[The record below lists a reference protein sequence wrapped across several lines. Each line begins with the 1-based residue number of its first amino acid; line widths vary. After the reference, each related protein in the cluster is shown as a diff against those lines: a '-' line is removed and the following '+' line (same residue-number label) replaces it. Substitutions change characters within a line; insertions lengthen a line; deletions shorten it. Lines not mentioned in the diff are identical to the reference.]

1 MFDNMLKSQE
11 KLGVDLIR
19 TNGVWLSVNE
29 NFEMRTYPNAIAQ
42 NLPGFGLYSDRN
54 INSLLLFFSWNF
66 LPRWQATVLANF
78 DNDHSRI
85 ENQSD
90 SRNTLFSIDLGYS
103 F

>member
-1 MFDNMLKSQE
+1 
-11 KLGVDLIR
+11 
-19 TNGVWLSVNE
+19 
-29 NFEMRTYPNAIAQ
+29 
-42 NLPGFGLYSDRN
+42 
-54 INSLLLFFSWNF
+54 LLLFFSWNF
-66 LPRWQATVLANF
+66 LPRWQAGVLANF